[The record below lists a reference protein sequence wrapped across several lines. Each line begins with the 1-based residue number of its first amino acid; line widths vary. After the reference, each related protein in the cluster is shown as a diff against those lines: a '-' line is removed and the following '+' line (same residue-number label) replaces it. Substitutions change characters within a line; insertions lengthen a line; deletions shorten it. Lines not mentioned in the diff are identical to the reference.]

1 MGEQSKLNDIPKNFM
16 IDEHER
22 YSEGLVK
29 RKSVKKL
36 DQENHIM
43 QWTRLGK
50 WNTKFKL

>member
-22 YSEGLVK
+22 YSESSVT

-50 WNTKFKL
+50 